1 MKPSKT
7 EAHWRRMVA
16 EQERSGLSVREFAEA
31 RAVSAWSLYRW
42 RSRLGM
48 VGRRS
53 RGTGAR
59 RRRRPTEEAEL
70 VAVDVVGGG
79 SEAVPVQPV
88 LEVEFADVRV
98 RVPQGFDAKE
108 LTRLV
113 SVLRESC

>member
-1 MKPSKT
+1 M
-7 EAHWRRMVA
+7 
-16 EQERSGLSVREFAEA
+16 
-31 RAVSAWSLYRW
+31 
-42 RSRLGM
+42 
-48 VGRRS
+48 
-53 RGTGAR
+53 
-59 RRRRPTEEAEL
+59 
-70 VAVDVVGGG
+70 DVVGGG